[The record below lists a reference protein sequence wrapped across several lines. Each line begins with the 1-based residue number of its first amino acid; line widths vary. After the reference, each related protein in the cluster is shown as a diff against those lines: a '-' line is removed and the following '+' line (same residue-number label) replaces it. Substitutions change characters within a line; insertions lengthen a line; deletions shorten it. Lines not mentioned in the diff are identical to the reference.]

1 MAVWEKV
8 WDVTTIRYS
17 GTCNHPFIMIIIM
30 IMSLA
35 GVAVSRAALRPC
47 RSASMPTSEGGE
59 LLVCLASIAFSNT
72 EGEKRE
78 GGRDSDT
85 EIHNN
90 SFDIDLAECGYTL
103 EPRTSPPSLAT
114 YLHPAQ
120 CADYCRTTARVS
132 YRVLLMAAWGTSQ
145 ISH

>member
-17 GTCNHPFIMIIIM
+17 GTCNHPFTMIIIM

-35 GVAVSRAALRPC
+35 GVAVSRAALRPS

-78 GGRDSDT
+78 REGGRDSDI
-85 EIHNN
+85 EIRYIIIA
-90 SFDIDLAECGYTL
+90 STL
-103 EPRTSPPSLAT
+103 TLQNADTHSSLEHHSP
-114 YLHPAQ
+114 H
-120 CADYCRTTARVS
+120 
-132 YRVLLMAAWGTSQ
+132 
-145 ISH
+145 

>member
-1 MAVWEKV
+1 MCVCMCVHRDEAIVATGH
-8 WDVTTIRYS
+8 VTVSGRLQWPCGRKGESVGCHNNQVYRYS

-35 GVAVSRAALRPC
+35 GVAVSRAALRPG

-78 GGRDSDT
+78 RGR
-85 EIHNN
+85 E
-90 SFDIDLAECGYTL
+90 
-103 EPRTSPPSLAT
+103 R
-114 YLHPAQ
+114 
-120 CADYCRTTARVS
+120 
-132 YRVLLMAAWGTSQ
+132 
-145 ISH
+145 

>member
-1 MAVWEKV
+1 MGCHNNQVY
-8 WDVTTIRYS
+8 RYS

-35 GVAVSRAALRPC
+35 GVAVSRAALRPG

-72 EGEKRE
+72 EGEERE
-78 GGRDSDT
+78 RGGRDSDI

-103 EPRTSPPSLAT
+103 EPRTSQPSLAT
-114 YLHPAQ
+114 YLCIFTLPNML
-120 CADYCRTTARVS
+120 TTVG
-132 YRVLLMAAWGTSQ
+132 LLLAFHIACF
-145 ISH
+145 

>member
-1 MAVWEKV
+1 
-8 WDVTTIRYS
+8 
-17 GTCNHPFIMIIIM
+17 
-30 IMSLA
+30 MSLA
-35 GVAVSRAALRPC
+35 GVAVSRAALRPG

-78 GGRDSDT
+78 REGGRDSDI

-103 EPRTSPPSLAT
+103 EPRTSQPSLAT
-114 YLHPAQ
+114 YLCIFILPNML
-120 CADYCRTTARVS
+120 TTVG
-132 YRVLLMAAWGTSQ
+132 LLLAFHIACF
-145 ISH
+145 